1 MKLDSKISEAD
12 FKDMVISIAKR
23 YGWLVH
29 HDLPAQ
35 NSRGRWMTNVQGDAG
50 FPDLFMVH
58 PFQGGRPL
66 VIELK
71 AEKGKLTPG
80 QKIWLNACEMAG
92 CHAAVW
98 KPSDMEYILYTL
110 SKDVGH
116 RTCNLVQ
123 QININFDKVLY
134 PLKGDYSVT
143 GFDATITYSP
153 PAPIDENY
161 LDVRLRSLTER
172 RRN

>member
-1 MKLDSKISEAD
+1 MGYQPLGRQDLDGVAVVKLDSKISEAD
-12 FKDMVISIAKR
+12 FKDMVISVAKR

-110 SKDVGH
+110 SNP
-116 RTCNLVQ
+116 R
-123 QININFDKVLY
+123 
-134 PLKGDYSVT
+134 
-143 GFDATITYSP
+143 A
-153 PAPIDENY
+153 
-161 LDVRLRSLTER
+161 
-172 RRN
+172 

>member
-1 MKLDSKISEAD
+1 MGNQPPSRQDLDGVALVKLDPKISETD

-29 HDLPAQ
+29 HDLPAM
-35 NSRGRWMTNVQGDAG
+35 NRRGTWATHVQGNAG

-58 PFQGGRPL
+58 PFQAGRPL

-71 AEKGKLTPG
+71 AEKGRVTPG
-80 QKIWLNACEMAG
+80 QKMWLNACELAG

-110 SKDVGH
+110 SNPK
-116 RTCNLVQ
+116 
-123 QININFDKVLY
+123 
-134 PLKGDYSVT
+134 
-143 GFDATITYSP
+143 A
-153 PAPIDENY
+153 
-161 LDVRLRSLTER
+161 
-172 RRN
+172 

>member
-1 MKLDSKISEAD
+1 LEHCDDANYCCVSGFLSAYAIGVFLERKTPDLKISEAE

-35 NSRGRWMTNVQGDAG
+35 NTRGRWMTNVQGDVG

-71 AEKGKLTPG
+71 AEKGKTTPG
-80 QKIWLNACEMAG
+80 QKIWLNACELAG

-110 SKDVGH
+110 SNP
-116 RTCNLVQ
+116 R
-123 QININFDKVLY
+123 
-134 PLKGDYSVT
+134 
-143 GFDATITYSP
+143 A
-153 PAPIDENY
+153 
-161 LDVRLRSLTER
+161 
-172 RRN
+172 

>member
-1 MKLDSKISEAD
+1 MKIDPKISEAD
-12 FKDMVISIAKR
+12 FKDLVITIAKR

-71 AEKGKLTPG
+71 AEKGRTTPG
-80 QKIWLNACEMAG
+80 QKIWLNACEKAG

-110 SKDVGH
+110 S
-116 RTCNLVQ
+116 N
-123 QININFDKVLY
+123 
-134 PLKGDYSVT
+134 P
-143 GFDATITYSP
+143 
-153 PAPIDENY
+153 
-161 LDVRLRSLTER
+161 RL
-172 RRN
+172 

>member
-1 MKLDSKISEAD
+1 MAVSSTSRSTSRSGSTLDVSGIVSGLMEAENVPVNKLDAKISEAD

-71 AEKGKLTPG
+71 AEKGKTTPG

-110 SKDVGH
+110 SNP
-116 RTCNLVQ
+116 RQ
-123 QININFDKVLY
+123 
-134 PLKGDYSVT
+134 
-143 GFDATITYSP
+143 
-153 PAPIDENY
+153 
-161 LDVRLRSLTER
+161 
-172 RRN
+172 

>member
-1 MKLDSKISEAD
+1 MTMRELISVLDRVLDLIERLKTGHEFLHSDDVLQKAAMDSQEPCRCHMAGTNARSKRMKLDPKISEAD
-12 FKDMVISIAKR
+12 FKDMVISVAKR

-110 SKDVGH
+110 SNP
-116 RTCNLVQ
+116 RQ
-123 QININFDKVLY
+123 
-134 PLKGDYSVT
+134 
-143 GFDATITYSP
+143 
-153 PAPIDENY
+153 
-161 LDVRLRSLTER
+161 
-172 RRN
+172 

>member
-1 MKLDSKISEAD
+1 MGTKQVKFDKTMSEAE
-12 FKDMVISIAKR
+12 FKNVVISIAKR

-29 HDLPAQ
+29 HDLPAV
-35 NSRGRWMTNVQGDAG
+35 NSRGKWATHTQGDAG

-71 AEKGKLTPG
+71 AEKGKVTPG
-80 QKIWLNACEMAG
+80 QKIWLNACELAG

-110 SKDVGH
+110 SNPK
-116 RTCNLVQ
+116 L
-123 QININFDKVLY
+123 
-134 PLKGDYSVT
+134 
-143 GFDATITYSP
+143 
-153 PAPIDENY
+153 
-161 LDVRLRSLTER
+161 
-172 RRN
+172 

>member
-1 MKLDSKISEAD
+1 MKHPRLLKCLSELRCIQHHWNCDGHLGNRARNDVARQEMKLDPKISEAD
-12 FKDMVISIAKR
+12 FKDMVISVAKR

-98 KPSDMEYILYTL
+98 KPSDIEYILYTL
-110 SKDVGH
+110 SNP
-116 RTCNLVQ
+116 R
-123 QININFDKVLY
+123 
-134 PLKGDYSVT
+134 
-143 GFDATITYSP
+143 A
-153 PAPIDENY
+153 
-161 LDVRLRSLTER
+161 
-172 RRN
+172 

>member
-1 MKLDSKISEAD
+1 MKHPRSLRCLSELCGIQHHRDSYGCLGNRACSDVAKQEMKLDSKISEAD
-12 FKDMVISIAKR
+12 FKDMVISVAKR

-35 NSRGRWMTNVQGDAG
+35 NSRGRWMTNVQGDVG

-58 PFQGGRPL
+58 PFQSGRPL

-110 SKDVGH
+110 SNPK
-116 RTCNLVQ
+116 
-123 QININFDKVLY
+123 
-134 PLKGDYSVT
+134 
-143 GFDATITYSP
+143 A
-153 PAPIDENY
+153 
-161 LDVRLRSLTER
+161 
-172 RRN
+172 

>member
-1 MKLDSKISEAD
+1 MKHQRLLRCLSELRGVQHYWNRDGCLGNRVCSDVAKQKMKLDPKISEAN

-71 AEKGKLTPG
+71 AEKGKTTPG

-92 CHAAVW
+92 CHAAIW

-110 SKDVGH
+110 SNP
-116 RTCNLVQ
+116 RQ
-123 QININFDKVLY
+123 
-134 PLKGDYSVT
+134 
-143 GFDATITYSP
+143 
-153 PAPIDENY
+153 
-161 LDVRLRSLTER
+161 
-172 RRN
+172 